1 MHICEQHEKH
11 MMAACIIIQQIKIFL
26 FQFKCYHLSIFF
38 CFTTELHFYIQ
49 HFYRIDYIQTQGC
62 QFITWTTY
70 RYSVKHQNES
80 TSSHKK
86 I

>member
-1 MHICEQHEKH
+1 MY
-11 MMAACIIIQQIKIFL
+11 IIY
-26 FQFKCYHLSIFF
+26 QFFF
-38 CFTTELHFYIQ
+38 CLQQSYISTIQ

-86 I
+86 IWNILIQKENLDYIFLW